1 MTDIFFAMDHILLYA
16 DYSDPQIHRHWAKH
30 IFISL
35 DGQMNCI
42 IEGQRVECEGIML
55 SSNVFH
61 TIESKGK
68 VLVYLFDETTDVAKI
83 MEETYLK
90 NSKYKIINLYKVQKI
105 KRIWDERMSNLNN
118 FKNIRENYLNTH
130 NKVLKTIKLD
140 VTRLYIDDNRIKKAL
155 YSLWNRKGIDEGIIE
170 ELAKMVFLSQ
180 SRFSHLF
187 KEQTNISLNSFL
199 VIIKIVKA
207 YKYIFEGKSITE
219 ASIQAGF
226 SSSSHFATTSKSI
239 FGVNASEL
247 KKCARITQI

>member
-1 MTDIFFAMDHILLYA
+1 MTDIFCAIDHILLYA

-35 DGQMNCI
+35 NGQMNCI
-42 IEGQRVECEGIML
+42 IEGQKVECEGIML

-90 NSKYKIINLYKVQKI
+90 NSKYKVIKLSEVQKV
-105 KRIWDERMSNLNN
+105 RAVWNESMSNLNN
-118 FKNIRENYLNTH
+118 FKNISGSYLNTH
-130 NKVLKTIKLD
+130 KKVLEVIKLD
-140 VTRLYIDDNRIKKAL
+140 TTRSYIDDDRIKKAL
-155 YSLWNRKGIDEGIIE
+155 HLLWNRKGIDEGIIE

-187 KEQTNISLNSFL
+187 KEQTNIPLNSYL
-199 VIIKIVKA
+199 VIMKAVKA
-207 YKYIFEGKSITE
+207 YQYMLEGKSITE
-219 ASIQAGF
+219 ASIHAGF
-226 SSSSHFATTSKSI
+226 NSPSHFATTSKSI
-239 FGVNASEL
+239 FGINANEL
-247 KKCARITQI
+247 KKCARIIRI